1 MTEPTARAGTE
12 TLVASLFRH
21 ESGRLVAAMT
31 RLFGPHN
38 LQLAEDVV
46 QEALECALQAWKFQ
60 IPENPTAWLTKVA
73 RNRALDV
80 IRHGAIERRFAD
92 DYRAQL
98 ASEWS
103 LAATVEESLAE
114 ASTAE
119 NQLRM
124 MFALCQPRLSE
135 ETQVTLILKFLCG
148 FSSSEIAAAFLSA
161 EETIDK
167 RLQRGRTALR
177 QLGSLTPATV
187 GDAEDSRLGA
197 VLRALYLLFN
207 EGYHGSHPSMPTRV
221 VLCEEALRLCSLMTE
236 GTHGAWPR
244 AHALMAVMCFHF
256 ARVPGRIDSEGIYLP
271 LAQQDRTV
279 WDRSLIERG
288 LSHLSRSARGPELS
302 ALHLEA
308 GIACQHCLAPSVE
321 ATDWS
326 AILGLYDLLYE
337 RNASPVIAIN
347 RALARAYAGDPLS
360 ALSEAVELGQ
370 EAVLARYPFYW
381 AARGEIH
388 ARADQREEA
397 HRCYQ
402 KAAALARSPAEQYAF
417 LRNVRGSAT
426 FGDTTLSGA

>member
-1 MTEPTARAGTE
+1 
-12 TLVASLFRH
+12 
-21 ESGRLVAAMT
+21 MT

-46 QEALECALQAWKFQ
+46 QEALECALQAWKFN

-80 IRHGAIERRFAD
+80 IRHGAVERRFAEE
-92 DYRAQL
+92 YQVQL
-98 ASEWS
+98 ASEWCF
-103 LAATVEESLAE
+103 AATVEESLSE
-114 ASTAE
+114 ANTAE

-124 MFALCQPRLSE
+124 MFALCQPRLTE

-148 FSSSEIAAAFLSA
+148 FATSEIAAAFLST
-161 EETIDK
+161 EETIEK
-167 RLQRGRTALR
+167 RLQRGRAALR
-177 QLGSLTPATV
+177 KLGSLSPATID
-187 GDAEDSRLGA
+187 DAADSRVGA

-207 EGYHGSHPSMPTRV
+207 EGYHGSNPSMPTRV
-221 VLCEEALRLCSLMTE
+221 VLCEEALRLCSLITQTNGE
-236 GTHGAWPR
+236 WPQ
-244 AHALMAVMCFHF
+244 AHALLAVMCFHF
-256 ARVPGRIDSEGIYLP
+256 ARVPGRTDSEGNYLP
-271 LAQQDRTV
+271 LAKQDRTV

-288 LSHLSRSARGPELS
+288 MVHLSRSARGTQLTP
-302 ALHLEA
+302 LHLEA

-326 AILGLYDLLYE
+326 AILELYDLLYA

-347 RALARAYAGDPLS
+347 RALARAYAGDSLS
-360 ALSEAVELGQ
+360 ALSEVVELGE
-370 EAVLARYPFYW
+370 EAVLAQYPFYW

-397 HRCYQ
+397 HRCYE

-417 LRNVRGSAT
+417 LRTAQG
-426 FGDTTLSGA
+426 GI